1 MSDPTSMVPPPSR
14 PRVPWPIALGLALAA
29 IAAAGLF
36 STLQRR
42 AAPLTGVETG
52 GGAPAAP
59 AFRLASLDGRQ
70 LGPAD
75 FAGQVVLVDFW
86 ATWCGPCRMQ
96 AEVLAGLHRTQHG
109 RPVQFLAV
117 SVGEEEA
124 TVRQFAQ
131 ENPFEYPV
139 LLDPGSRV
147 ADSFE
152 VMALPTIVVLDR
164 HGRVVLKESGL
175 TDAAT
180 IEKALAAA
188 ASS

>member
-1 MSDPTSMVPPPSR
+1 MPPPSPR
-14 PRVPWPIALGLALAA
+14 PRVPWPIAVGLALAA
-29 IAAAGLF
+29 IAAAGLM

-42 AAPLTGVETG
+42 AGSSAV
-52 GGAPAAP
+52 GASASDQAVPS
-59 AFRLASLDGRQ
+59 FRLASLDGRQ

-75 FAGQVVLVDFW
+75 FSGKAVLVEFW

-96 AEVLAGLHRTQHG
+96 AEVLAELHRTQRG
-109 RPVQFLAV
+109 RDVQFLAV

-124 TVRQFAQ
+124 TVREFAQ